1 MNALLSVKFM
11 ILKAVLYNKALLF
24 LLYQVIDYE
33 HCYFFA
39 AGPKSNQKTPP
50 LSIFSAK
57 ILGLP
62 RTGKLG

>member
-57 ILGLP
+57 I
-62 RTGKLG
+62 